1 MFISYKNEEGDIRKP
16 NINDLIQFIDN
27 RNLGGIIYIIQ
38 YITPENKGIKEDS
51 IIFFRGKYENVGQK
65 QKVWRE
71 LKTLKYKY
79 IDEQE

>member
-1 MFISYKNEEGDIRKP
+1 MPIFYKNEEGDIRKP

-27 RNLGGIIYIIQ
+27 RKLGGIIYIIQ
-38 YITPENKGIKEDS
+38 FITPENEDITEDS
-51 IIFFRGKYENVGQK
+51 IIFFRGKNENVGQK
-65 QKVWRE
+65 QKTWRE